1 MFFLAVVLATLYCEN
16 NDSYIRN
23 VLWLILLND
32 QEKDYSGF
40 KNKFQSEN
48 LKKYYIL
55 QIGKHSLKHWTLY
68 KVKKPLKE
76 IMEKV

>member
-1 MFFLAVVLATLYCEN
+1 MFFLGVVLATVYWEN